1 MLLQSY
7 EEDIKQISSQTTN
20 YTDTFLVNFSGI
32 ALRLKKNGPMLSSF
46 NPCLFLPSVATDDR
60 KQFQCLNIAS
70 HV

>member
-32 ALRLKKNGPMLSSF
+32 ALRLKKMAQCCQVSILVYSCHPLQQTIGNSF
-46 NPCLFLPSVATDDR
+46 NA
-60 KQFQCLNIAS
+60 
-70 HV
+70 